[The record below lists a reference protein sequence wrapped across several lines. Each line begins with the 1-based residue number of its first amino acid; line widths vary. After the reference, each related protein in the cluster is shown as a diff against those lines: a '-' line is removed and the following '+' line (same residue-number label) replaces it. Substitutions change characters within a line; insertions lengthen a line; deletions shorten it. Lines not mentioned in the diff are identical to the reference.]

1 MKHRSSVMPAQEEPA
16 YRVTVFAAYR
26 QIAVR
31 RLSRRR
37 KEKGFNSIVDSKNI
51 RENGMKMKKI
61 KTAVFIPILAITLSI
76 TANLRPAVIEGV
88 HFSEEYSAGK
98 RKLNLRGYAVL
109 NYMLVI
115 KAYAGALYMENGTP
129 SSAVLGNTPK
139 ILELHYFHNISAAD
153 FRKSTAEMIRRNT
166 TEAEFNRIR
175 TGINTLNG
183 LYRPVKPG
191 DRYRAE
197 YIPDRGTTLHLN
209 GKPLGTVAGVDF
221 ARAFFSIWIGKNPI
235 DKKFRDR
242 LLGR

>member
-1 MKHRSSVMPAQEEPA
+1 
-16 YRVTVFAAYR
+16 
-26 QIAVR
+26 
-31 RLSRRR
+31 
-37 KEKGFNSIVDSKNI
+37 
-51 RENGMKMKKI
+51 MKMKKI
-61 KTAVFIPILAITLSI
+61 IPAACILTFAIILSV
-76 TANLRPAVIEGV
+76 TANLRPAVIDGV
-88 HFSEEYSAGK
+88 SFNEEYSAGK
-98 RKLNLRGYAVL
+98 RKLHLRGYAVL
-109 NYMLVI
+109 NYMAII

-139 ILELHYFHNISAAD
+139 ILELHYFHTISAAD

-197 YIPDRGTTLHLN
+197 YIPDRGTTLYLN

-221 ARAFFSIWIGKNPI
+221 ARVFFSIWIGKNPI
-235 DKKFRDR
+235 NKKFRER
-242 LLGR
+242 LLGRR